1 MSLRQDKD
9 RGIAIIDWNRYTNK
23 CLNILITEQFQRL
36 DRDLTKPIEAKIQRT
51 IRKIKSHMSNQEYM
65 RIYATGSA
73 PGKIYGTTKKHKI
86 PVKMIFT
93 FNYI

>member
-9 RGIAIIDWNRYTNK
+9 RGIAIIDCNRYTNK

-51 IRKIKSHMSNQEYM
+51 VRKIKSHMSNQEYM
-65 RIYATGSA
+65 RIYPTGSA

>member
-1 MSLRQDKD
+1 
-9 RGIAIIDWNRYTNK
+9 
-23 CLNILITEQFQRL
+23 
-36 DRDLTKPIEAKIQRT
+36 
-51 IRKIKSHMSNQEYM
+51 MSNQEYM
-65 RIYATGSA
+65 RIYPTGSA